1 MEIRNKLKAYK
12 DRFKAKAAKN
22 PVFKNILLLALNF
35 ALTAGLT
42 LGYCCM
48 TAYAT
53 VNIDIGSGEA
63 TGGMSALDLLFIM
76 AFLALIPSL
85 LLLMTS
91 FTRIIIVLSL
101 LRNAL
106 GTQSS
111 PPNQIITGLALFLT
125 LFIMMPVL
133 DEVNETAYQPFRD
146 EQITQEEALDIG
158 VIPFKRFMLIQMNE
172 DDLDLF
178 MSIAEDAG
186 QINKEDYTTQESL
199 LDLRLN
205 VIVPA
210 FVISELKRAFMMGFF
225 LYIPFLILDI
235 VVSST
240 LMSMGMVMLPPSMIS
255 LPFKLMMFILVDG
268 WSLLVE
274 ALISSFH
281 ISSFW

>member
-1 MEIRNKLKAYK
+1 
-12 DRFKAKAAKN
+12 
-22 PVFKNILLLALNF
+22 
-35 ALTAGLT
+35 
-42 LGYCCM
+42 M